1 MLAKDNGCGSARPS
15 VMVRTGGR
23 DIRISSFLK
32 MRRLQG
38 FSSDVLLYH
47 TLPMFSDK
55 STTYK
60 RMQILRFAQND
71 TTVECHSE
79 RSEESPRLFSAT
91 NLILSACA

>member
-1 MLAKDNGCGSARPS
+1 
-15 VMVRTGGR
+15 
-23 DIRISSFLK
+23 
-32 MRRLQG
+32 
-38 FSSDVLLYH
+38 
-47 TLPMFSDK
+47 MFSDK